1 MKKLATS
8 IILPAML
15 STALWAAP
23 SLAGDFAGGNQG
35 DGESPR
41 GGVTD
46 REFVYRDA
54 KPIAPKLEA
63 GEESRAAPITDETAV
78 VNSLTAVGKS
88 SDGKDLKVEPSEAL
102 RAIIK
107 QELGA
112 PADGGNADKTSAP
125 KKAEDPAFKTG
136 EEASRQVFGND
147 DRIQIAN
154 TKVYPFTAIGYL
166 ESKDLKGNFESCSA
180 TLIGPS
186 TVLTAAHC
194 LYNHEA
200 GGWQEDMFFVPGL
213 NGSTA
218 DDAPFGG
225 YEYDTAYVLQG
236 FIDNYQGYYGS
247 VLPWDLGIITLKQ
260 PVGNNL
266 GWLGYNHYEALGD
279 FTANIVGYPGDKPGG
294 TMWRSTCN
302 VLAENIGDVYF
313 QYDCDTYPGSSGSAV
328 YAYDE
333 GLKARIVVGVNVAE
347 STDFNTAVRHQRRL
361 SRMDQ
366 QPEQVRRPRRGGRSR
381 LPQWKFCKAGGSA
394 NCRRLFVIA
403 AASPRERPAGS
414 CRTANSLVN

>member
-1 MKKLATS
+1 M
-8 IILPAML
+8 
-15 STALWAAP
+15 
-23 SLAGDFAGGNQG
+23 
-35 DGESPR
+35 
-41 GGVTD
+41 
-46 REFVYRDA
+46 
-54 KPIAPKLEA
+54 
-63 GEESRAAPITDETAV
+63 
-78 VNSLTAVGKS
+78 
-88 SDGKDLKVEPSEAL
+88 
-102 RAIIK
+102 
-107 QELGA
+107 
-112 PADGGNADKTSAP
+112 
-125 KKAEDPAFKTG
+125 
-136 EEASRQVFGND
+136 FGND

-166 ESKDLKGNFESCSA
+166 ESKDVKGNYESCSA

-225 YEYDTAYVLQG
+225 YEYDSAYVVQG

-260 PVGNNL
+260 PIGDNL
-266 GWLGYNHYEALGD
+266 GWLGYNNYDALGD

-302 VLAENIGDVYF
+302 VLAENIGDGYF
-313 QYDCDTYPGSSGSAV
+313 QYDCDTYPGSSGSSV

-333 GLKARIVVGVNVAE
+333 GAKARIVVGVNVAE
-347 STDFNTAVRHQRRL
+347 STRLQHGRAHQRHL
-361 SRMDQ
+361 SGMDQ
-366 QPEQVRRPRRGGRSR
+366 QPEQIGDDLQAVVRDRRPESQKSRRRCKPPPAFSSSPSR
-381 LPQWKFCKAGGSA
+381 LTRADG
-394 NCRRLFVIA
+394 
-403 AASPRERPAGS
+403 
-414 CRTANSLVN
+414 CRTANSLFYCRCGTRRAVDAATGGGTLGQARTLG